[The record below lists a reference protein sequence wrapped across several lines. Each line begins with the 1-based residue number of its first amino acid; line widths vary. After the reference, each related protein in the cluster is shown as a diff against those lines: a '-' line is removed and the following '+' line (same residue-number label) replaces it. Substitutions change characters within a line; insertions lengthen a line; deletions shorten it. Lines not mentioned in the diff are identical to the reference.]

1 MKIHEYQAKE
11 LFAKYNVT
19 TQEGY
24 VAQTKEEAIEAAKK
38 LGSEMY
44 VVKAQ
49 AHCGGRGKA
58 GGVKLARSIEEVGA
72 VAEKIIGMR
81 IVNKQTG
88 AEGKLVRKVLVT
100 DAVNIK
106 KEFYLSLAIDNEN
119 AAIVIIA
126 SGAGGTEIE
135 EIAANQPE
143 LIVKQLVRP
152 TIGIKDY
159 QARYVANKIGIA
171 KANVKEFIVMLKN
184 MYKLFVEK
192 DCSLVEVNP
201 LVETE
206 EGKLI
211 AIDGKVNFDDNATF
225 RHPDILELRD
235 VFEENPKEYEA
246 GQHDLNY
253 VSLDG
258 SIGCMVNGAGLA
270 MATMD
275 IIHAFGGEPANFL
288 DVGGSA
294 TTERVTAAFKL
305 LSDPSVK
312 AILVNIF
319 GGIVKCDVIAEGI
332 VIAAKEVG
340 LNVPLVVRLDGTNVE
355 RGKSILKESGL
366 KIYACDDLRSAAK
379 KAVEMAR

>member
-24 VAQTKEEAIEAAKK
+24 VAETKEEAIEAAKK
-38 LGSEMY
+38 LGSKMY

-58 GGVKLARSIEEVGA
+58 GGVKLARSIEEVGE

-119 AAIVIIA
+119 ATIVIIA

-135 EIAANQPE
+135 EIAANQPD

-171 KANVKEFIVMLKN
+171 KANVKEFIIMLKN

-235 VFEENPKEYEA
+235 IYEENPKEYEA

-355 RGKSILKESGL
+355 KGKSILKESGL

>member
-11 LFAKYNVT
+11 LFASYGVA

-24 VAQTKEEAIEAAKK
+24 VAVTAAEARECAAK
-38 LGSEMY
+38 LTSSMY

-58 GGVKLARSIEEVGA
+58 GGVKLARSLDEVEEA
-72 VAEKIIGMR
+72 ASKIIGMR

-100 DAVNIK
+100 DAVNIN
-106 KEFYLSLAIDNEN
+106 KEYYLSLAVDNDN

-135 EIAANQPE
+135 EIAATKPE
-143 LIVKQLVRP
+143 LIVKQLVSPAMGLR
-152 TIGIKDY
+152 DY
-159 QARYVANKIGIA
+159 EARYVADRIGIP

-184 MYKLFVEK
+184 MYRLFVEK
-192 DCSLVEVNP
+192 DCSLVEINP
-201 LVETE
+201 LVETK

-211 AIDGKVNFDDNATF
+211 AIDGKVNFDDNAIF
-225 RHPDILELRD
+225 RHPDIAALRD
-235 VFEENPKEYEA
+235 INEENPKEYEA
-246 GQHDLNY
+246 GKHDLNY

-288 DVGGSA
+288 DVGGTA
-294 TTERVTAAFKL
+294 TTERVTAAFKI

-355 RGKSILKESGL
+355 KGKQILKDSGF
-366 KIYACDDLRSAAK
+366 KIYAEPDLRSAAK
-379 KAVEMAR
+379 KVVELAK

>member
-11 LFAKYNVT
+11 LFAKYGVP
-19 TQEGY
+19 TQQGY
-24 VAQTKEEAIEAAKK
+24 VVECVAKAKESAAKLNSSK
-38 LGSEMY
+38 Y

-49 AHCGGRGKA
+49 VHCGGRGKA
-58 GGVKLARSIEEVGA
+58 GGVKLARSLDEVEEAAG
-72 VAEKIIGMR
+72 KILGMR

-88 AEGKLVRKVLVT
+88 AEGKLVRKVLIT

-106 KEFYLSLAIDNEN
+106 KEYYLSLANDNEH
-119 AAIVIIA
+119 ASIVIIA

-135 EIAANQPE
+135 EIAASHPE
-143 LIVKQLVRP
+143 LIVKQLVSPVMGLR
-152 TIGIKDY
+152 DY
-159 QARYVANKIGIA
+159 EARYVANRIGIP
-171 KANVKEFIVMLKN
+171 KANIKEFILMLKN
-184 MYKLFVEK
+184 MYRLFVEK
-192 DCSLVEVNP
+192 DCSLVEINP

-206 EGKLI
+206 EGNLI
-211 AIDGKVNFDDNATF
+211 AIDGKVNFDDNALF
-225 RHPDILELRD
+225 RHPEIMELRD
-235 VFEENPKEYEA
+235 VDEENPKEYEA
-246 GQHDLNY
+246 GKHDLNY

-288 DVGGSA
+288 DVGGTA
-294 TTERVTAAFKL
+294 TTERVTAAFKI

-355 RGKSILKESGL
+355 RGKQILKESGL
-366 KIYACDDLRSAAK
+366 KIYAEGDLRSAAK
-379 KAVEMAR
+379 KAVEMAK

>member
-355 RGKSILKESGL
+355 KGKSILKESGL

>member
-24 VAQTKEEAIEAAKK
+24 VAETKEQAVECAKK
-38 LGSEMY
+38 LNASMY

-58 GGVKLARSIEEVGA
+58 GGVKLARSIQEVEA
-72 VAEKIIGMR
+72 AAEKIIGMR

-106 KEFYLSLAIDNEN
+106 KEYYLSLAIDNEH

-143 LIVKQLVRP
+143 LIVKQLVSP
-152 TIGIKDY
+152 ITGIKDY
-159 QARYVANKIGIA
+159 QARYVANRIGIP

-235 VFEENPKEYEA
+235 IHEENPKEYEA

-288 DVGGSA
+288 DVGGTA

-305 LSDPSVK
+305 LSDKQVK

-332 VIAAKEVG
+332 VIAAREVG

-355 RGKSILKESGL
+355 RGKEILKESGL

-379 KAVEMAR
+379 KAVEMAG

>member
-11 LFAKYNVT
+11 LFAKYGVA

-24 VAQTKEEAIEAAKK
+24 VACTKEEAIECAKK
-38 LGSEMY
+38 LNAEAY

-58 GGVKLARSIEEVGA
+58 GGVKLAKSIEEVGA
-72 VAEKIIGMR
+72 VAEKIVGMR

-100 DAVNIK
+100 NAVNIK
-106 KEFYLSLAIDNEN
+106 KEYYLSLAIDNEN
-119 AAIVIIA
+119 ASVVIIA

-135 EIAANQPE
+135 EIAATKPE
-143 LIVKQLVRP
+143 LIVKQLVSP
-152 TIGIKDY
+152 ITGLKDY
-159 QARYVANKIGIA
+159 QARYVANKIGVP

-184 MYKLFVEK
+184 MYKLFIEK
-192 DCSLVEVNP
+192 DCSLVEINP
-201 LVETE
+201 LVETA
-206 EGKLI
+206 EGKLL
-211 AIDGKVNFDDNATF
+211 AIDGKVNFDDNALF
-225 RHPDILELRD
+225 RHPDVVELRD
-235 VFEENPKEYEA
+235 VAEENPKEYEA
-246 GQHDLNY
+246 AQHDLNY

-305 LSDPSVK
+305 LSDKNVK

-355 RGKSILKESGL
+355 KGKSILKESGL
-366 KIYACDDLRSAAK
+366 KIYACNDLRSAAQ

>member
-11 LFAKYNVT
+11 LFASYGVA

-24 VAQTKEEAIEAAKK
+24 VAYTKEEAVECAKK
-38 LGSEMY
+38 LGVEAY

-58 GGVKLARSIEEVGA
+58 GGVKLARTLAEVEA
-72 VAEKIIGMR
+72 AADKIIGMR
-81 IVNKQTG
+81 LINKQTG

-100 DAVNIK
+100 GAVNIK
-106 KEFYLSLAIDNEN
+106 KEFYLSLAIDNET
-119 AAIVIIA
+119 ASIVIIA

-135 EIAANQPE
+135 EIAATKPE
-143 LIVKQLVRP
+143 LIIKQPVSPINGLR
-152 TIGIKDY
+152 DY
-159 QARYVANKIGIA
+159 QARYVAAKIGIEG
-171 KANVKEFIVMLKN
+171 ANVKEFTVMLKN

-192 DCSLVEVNP
+192 DCSLVEINP
-201 LVETE
+201 LVLTD
-206 EGKLI
+206 EGKLL
-211 AIDGKVNFDDNATF
+211 AIDGKVNFDDNALF
-225 RHPDILELRD
+225 RHPDIVALRD
-235 VFEENPKEYEA
+235 PDEENPKECEA
-246 GQHDLNY
+246 AKHDLNY

-258 SIGCMVNGAGLA
+258 TIGCMVNGAGLA

-288 DVGGSA
+288 DVGGTA

-305 LSDPSVK
+305 LSDKNVK

-340 LNVPLVVRLDGTNVE
+340 LSVPLVVRLDGTNVE
-355 RGKSILKESGL
+355 KGKSILKESGL

-379 KAVEMAR
+379 KAVEFVH

>member
-11 LFAKYNVT
+11 LFALYGVT

-24 VAQTKEEAIEAAKK
+24 VAHTKEEAVECAKK
-38 LGSEMY
+38 LGDEAY

-58 GGVKLARSIEEVGA
+58 GGVKLARSLSEVEDAAG
-72 VAEKIIGMR
+72 KILGMR
-81 IVNKQTG
+81 IINKQTG

-100 DAVNIK
+100 GAVNIK
-106 KEFYLSLAIDNEN
+106 KEYYLSLAVDNEN
-119 AAIVIIA
+119 ASIIIIA

-135 EIAANQPE
+135 EIAATKPE
-143 LIVKQLVRP
+143 LIVKQLVSPVTGLR
-152 TIGIKDY
+152 DY
-159 QARYVANKIGIA
+159 EARYVAKKIGIP
-171 KANVKEFIVMLKN
+171 KENTKEFITMLKN
-184 MYKLFVEK
+184 MYRLFVEK
-192 DCSLVEVNP
+192 DCSLVEINP

-206 EGKLI
+206 EGRLV
-211 AIDGKVNFDDNATF
+211 AIDGKVNFDDNALF
-225 RHPDILELRD
+225 RHPDIVELRD
-235 VFEENPKEYEA
+235 INEENPKEYEA
-246 GQHDLNY
+246 GKHDLNY

-288 DVGGSA
+288 DVGGTA
-294 TTERVTAAFKL
+294 TTERVTAAFKI

-340 LNVPLVVRLDGTNVE
+340 LNVPLIVRLDGTNVE
-355 RGKSILKESGL
+355 KGKSILKESGL

>member
-11 LFAKYNVT
+11 LFASYGVA
-19 TQEGY
+19 TQQGY
-24 VAQTKEEAIEAAKK
+24 VAYTKEEAVECAKK
-38 LGSEMY
+38 LSDKAY

-58 GGVKLARSIEEVGA
+58 GGVKLARSLAEVESA
-72 VAEKIIGMR
+72 ADKILGMR
-81 IVNKQTG
+81 IINRQTG

-100 DAVNIK
+100 GAVNIK
-106 KEFYLSLAIDNEN
+106 KEYYLSLAVDNEN
-119 AAIVIIA
+119 ASVIIIA

-135 EIAANQPE
+135 EIAATKPE
-143 LIVKQLVRP
+143 LIVKQLVSPVTGLR
-152 TIGIKDY
+152 DY
-159 QARYVANKIGIA
+159 EARYVAKKIGIP
-171 KANVKEFIVMLKN
+171 KENTKEFIAMLKN
-184 MYKLFVEK
+184 MYKLFIDK
-192 DCSLVEVNP
+192 DCSLVEINP

-211 AIDGKVNFDDNATF
+211 AIDGKVNFDDNALF
-225 RHPDILELRD
+225 RHPDIVELRD
-235 VFEENPKEYEA
+235 VDEENPKEYEA
-246 GQHDLNY
+246 GKHDLNY

-288 DVGGSA
+288 DVGGTA
-294 TTERVTAAFKL
+294 TTERVTAAFKI

-332 VIAAKEVG
+332 VIAAREVG
-340 LNVPLVVRLDGTNVE
+340 LNVPLIVRLDGTNVE
-355 RGKSILKESGL
+355 KGKSILKESGL

-379 KAVEMAR
+379 KAVEMAH

>member
-11 LFAKYNVT
+11 LFALYGVT

-24 VAQTKEEAIEAAKK
+24 VAHTKEEAVECAKK
-38 LGSEMY
+38 LGDEAY

-58 GGVKLARSIEEVGA
+58 GGVKLARSLSEVEDAAG
-72 VAEKIIGMR
+72 KILGMR
-81 IVNKQTG
+81 IINKQTG

-100 DAVNIK
+100 GAVNIK
-106 KEFYLSLAIDNEN
+106 KEYYLSLAVDNEN
-119 AAIVIIA
+119 ASIIIIA

-135 EIAANQPE
+135 EIAATKPE
-143 LIVKQLVRP
+143 LIVKQLVSPVTGLR
-152 TIGIKDY
+152 DY
-159 QARYVANKIGIA
+159 EARYVAKKIGIP
-171 KANVKEFIVMLKN
+171 KENTKEFITMLKN
-184 MYKLFVEK
+184 MYRLFVEK
-192 DCSLVEVNP
+192 DCSLVEINP

-206 EGKLI
+206 EGRLV
-211 AIDGKVNFDDNATF
+211 AIDGKVNFDDNALF
-225 RHPDILELRD
+225 RHPDIVELRD
-235 VFEENPKEYEA
+235 IDEENPKEYEA
-246 GQHDLNY
+246 GKHDLNY

-288 DVGGSA
+288 DVGGTA
-294 TTERVTAAFKL
+294 TTERVTAAFKI

-340 LNVPLVVRLDGTNVE
+340 LNVPLIVRLDGTNVE
-355 RGKSILKESGL
+355 KGKSILKESGL

>member
-11 LFAKYNVT
+11 LFAQYGVT

-24 VAQTKEEAIEAAKK
+24 VAVTKEEAVECAKK
-38 LGSEMY
+38 LNDSMY

-58 GGVKLARSIEEVGA
+58 GGVKLARSIADVEDAAG
-72 VAEKIIGMR
+72 KIIGMR

-100 DAVNIK
+100 GAVNIK
-106 KEFYLSLAIDNEN
+106 KEYYLSLAIDNEN
-119 AAIVIIA
+119 AAVVIIA

-135 EIAANQPE
+135 EIAATKPE
-143 LIVKQLVRP
+143 LIVKQLVSPINGLR
-152 TIGIKDY
+152 DY
-159 QARYVANKIGIA
+159 EARYVAKKIGIP
-171 KANVKEFIVMLKN
+171 KENTKEFIVMLKN
-184 MYKLFVEK
+184 MYRLFIEK
-192 DCSLVEVNP
+192 DCSLVEINP

-211 AIDGKVNFDDNATF
+211 AIDGKVNFDDNALF
-225 RHPDILELRD
+225 RHPDIVALRD
-235 VFEENPKEYEA
+235 IDEENPKEYEA

-288 DVGGSA
+288 DVGGTA
-294 TTERVTAAFKL
+294 TTERVTAAFKI

-379 KAVEMAR
+379 KAVEMAK